1 MSARNE
7 NFVRW
12 GFIGAQAI
20 AAALIIY
27 GDVVHDHRYFVYP
40 YCAVALAYMVW
51 ERRMRRRTDSTH
63 GSSRKRK
70 TPASPGPEAH
80 KAPFR

>member
-1 MSARNE
+1 MSPRNA

-12 GFIGAQAI
+12 GFAGFQLVAVV
-20 AAALIIY
+20 LIIY
-27 GDVVHDHRYFVYP
+27 TDVIPDHRYFIYP
-40 YCAVALAYMVW
+40 YGAVVLAYILW
-51 ERRMRRRTDSTH
+51 ERRMRRRADSTQ